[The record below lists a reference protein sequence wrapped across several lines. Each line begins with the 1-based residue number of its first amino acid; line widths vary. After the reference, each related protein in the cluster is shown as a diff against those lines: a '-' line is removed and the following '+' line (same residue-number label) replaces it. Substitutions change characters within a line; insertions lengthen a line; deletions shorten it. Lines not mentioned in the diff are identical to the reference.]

1 MNRDT
6 EMLTSCLTAEDED
19 LLDCY
24 PPGEVAIDFAR
35 LIREC
40 IDDEL
45 SSFESVLDRNVA
57 ENGGFGYDSE
67 VEHETSRFIHKCV
80 IDPAFAAEVLMR
92 LDPEGVN
99 ALAVA
104 GNGPRVH

>member
-24 PPGEVAIDFAR
+24 DPGEVAIDFAR

-45 SSFESVLDRNVA
+45 SSFERVLDRYVT
-57 ENGGFGYDSE
+57 ENRTYYGE
-67 VEHETSRFIHKCV
+67 VSREIARFIHKCV